1 MKSFLYLTLA
11 IGVLATACE
20 SNVSE
25 KKAAPFSAN
34 TGETAQSADL
44 TTMQWIDSVKDV
56 GQINEGQVVDISYRF
71 KNTGTKPLVIKNV
84 NVSCGCTVA
93 EKPEQP
99 VAPGEEGII
108 KASFNSSGK
117 AGPNS
122 KSIYVIAN
130 TEGSGEHKL
139 QFTVDV
145 KAKKAE

>member
-11 IGVLATACE
+11 IGVLAAACE
-20 SNVSE
+20 SNATE
-25 KKAAPFSAN
+25 KKAAPASA
-34 TGETAQSADL
+34 TTTEATADL
-44 TTMQWIDSVKDV
+44 TTMQWIDSVKEV

-71 KNTGTKPLVIKNV
+71 KNTGSKPLVIKNV

-122 KSIYVIAN
+122 KSIFVIAN

-145 KAKKAE
+145 KPKKAE